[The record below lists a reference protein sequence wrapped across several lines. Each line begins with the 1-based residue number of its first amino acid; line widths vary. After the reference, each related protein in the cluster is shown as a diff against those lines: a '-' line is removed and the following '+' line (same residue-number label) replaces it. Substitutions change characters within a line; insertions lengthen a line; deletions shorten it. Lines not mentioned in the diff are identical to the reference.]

1 MRNDMK
7 LIMESWRSSNIISEA
22 DNYSTDYLDQ
32 VLMKDFITSI
42 DKARGMSKKYAT
54 LVISTIESTEKA
66 KSNKFYGKAINF
78 LKKASVGAII
88 GALAAVAIGATVATG
103 GTAALLGGV
112 ITSKIAEALLS
123 QVMAEVE
130 EVTGD
135 FFVKSFL
142 SIQKI
147 GAPRYSSDHIVDMDD
162 STELLIKAGDR
173 DFNKSPIF
181 LEYIRELSTK
191 WDEAID
197 KYTNDVKANPSIA
210 NTAKVKDYLNFTA
223 DTFAKAKIAQKIG
236 AQSVK
241 ITKT

>member
-1 MRNDMK
+1 MKNDMK
-7 LIMESWRSSNIISEA
+7 LIMESWRNSSLISEA

-54 LVISTIESTEKA
+54 LVISTIENTEKA
-66 KSNKFYGKAINF
+66 KSNKFYGKAISF
-78 LKKASVGAII
+78 LKKASIGAII

-103 GTAALLGGV
+103 GTAAVLGGV
-112 ITSKIAEALLS
+112 ITGKIAEALLS

-130 EVTGD
+130 EATGD

-142 SIQKI
+142 AIQKQ
-147 GAPRYSSDHIVDMDD
+147 GVPRYNSDHIVDMED
-162 STELLIKAGDR
+162 STELLIKGGDA

-197 KYTNDVKANPSIA
+197 KYTNDVKADASIA

-236 AQSVK
+236 AQSVE